1 MIDWTFGHA
10 NRRDGYTPADSEWKQ
25 SQIAPTKEKFPAR
38 TNKQIR
44 PTIVRLPSIRF
55 VPGEEDGLRDR
66 FLDDLHSVRHIDAV
80 TRRQTCDARAPRPA
94 VRAIGRWR
102 RRANAFYE
110 ATGIRVRE

>member
-1 MIDWTFGHA
+1 MEAIPNCASEREIPSKNGQANSPIDRMFGTH
-10 NRRDGYTPADSEWKQ
+10 
-25 SQIAPTKEKFPAR
+25 
-38 TNKQIR
+38 
-44 PTIVRLPSIRF
+44 RF

-66 FLDDLHSVRHIDAV
+66 FLDDLHSVRHIGAV

-94 VRAIGRWR
+94 VRAIARRR